1 MNKLNLLILATALLL
16 AACGSAL
23 NLAEPPEIVYGQDVC
38 DECGMIINEARF
50 AASYVTTTG
59 EVRRF
64 DDIGNMLLYVHKHR
78 EAVHV
83 YWVHDFNSEEWINAE
98 KATLVLNPDLVTPM
112 AWSLAAFATEADAE
126 AYVTRFGGTISN
138 FAELQHEVAIGAIEP
153 ALLRS
158 HVHAHNDSLEP
169 EMEMNHE
176 HTDQ

>member
-1 MNKLNLLILATALLL
+1 
-16 AACGSAL
+16 
-23 NLAEPPEIVYGQDVC
+23 
-38 DECGMIINEARF
+38 MIINEARF

-64 DDIGNMLLYVHKHR
+64 DDIGNMLLYVHKHQ
-78 EAVHV
+78 EDVHV

-138 FAELQHEVAIGAIEP
+138 IAELQHEVAIGAIEP

>member
-1 MNKLNLLILATALLL
+1 MAAALLL
-16 AACGSAL
+16 VACGSAL
-23 NLAEPPEIVYGQDVC
+23 NLDEAPEIVYGQDVC

-64 DDIGNMLLYVHKHR
+64 DDIGNMLFYVHKHR
-78 EAVHV
+78 EDVHV

-98 KATLVLNPDLVTPM
+98 KATLVLNPDLITPM

-126 AYVTRFGGTISN
+126 AYVTEFGGTISN
-138 FAELQHEVAIGAIEP
+138 FAELQHEVAMGATEP

-158 HVHAHNDSLEP
+158 HVHEHNNSAES

-176 HTDQ
+176 HADQ